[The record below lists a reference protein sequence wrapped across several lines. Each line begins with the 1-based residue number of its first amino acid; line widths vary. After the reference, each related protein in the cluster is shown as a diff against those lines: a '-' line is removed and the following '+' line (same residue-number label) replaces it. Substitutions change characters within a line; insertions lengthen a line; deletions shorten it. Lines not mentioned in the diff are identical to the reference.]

1 MPQQTFLFKQRG
13 IQFYISLFSSFLSF
27 SNAFPS
33 DLQSIKDAILFRPQ
47 SLHHCPVRRR
57 QLVRR
62 GHKAVLRPS
71 SRGIDA
77 QLSSLWGWPDIQP
90 SSPLLQLV
98 SSSPWSW
105 PDMQSSSSLQ
115 LVSSSLWSW
124 PDMQLPSPL
133 QLVSSSL
140 WGWSAI
146 QLSSPCSWST
156 PLFSWSTS
164 QFYPLFGNRSA
175 LLAT

>member
-1 MPQQTFLFKQRG
+1 MHFLPT
-13 IQFYISLFSSFLSF
+13 SSPSKMQ
-27 SNAFPS
+27 FPS
-33 DLQSIKDAILFRPQ
+33 DHK

-57 QLVRR
+57 QLARR

-77 QLSSLWGWPDIQP
+77 QLSSLWGWPDIQPSSPLQLVSSSLWGWPDIQP

-133 QLVSSSL
+133 QLVSFSL

-146 QLSSPCSWST
+146 HLSSPCSGST
-156 PLFSWSTS
+156 PLSSWSTS